1 MMDVRI
7 VSLLP
12 SATELIAVVLE
23 ESACHADGDENSPG
37 RALLV
42 GRM

>member
-1 MMDVRI
+1 MDVRI

-12 SATELIAVVLE
+12 SATELIAAVLE
-23 ESACHADGDENSPG
+23 ESACHATGDSENSSG